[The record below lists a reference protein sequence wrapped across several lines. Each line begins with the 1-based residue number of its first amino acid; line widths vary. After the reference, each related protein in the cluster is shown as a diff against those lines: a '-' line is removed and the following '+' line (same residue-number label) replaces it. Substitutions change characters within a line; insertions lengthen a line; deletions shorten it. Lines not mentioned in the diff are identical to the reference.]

1 MSILATDLLD
11 AINTDNPS
19 ARLPVVRQFLLP
31 PPRRPEQ
38 RGNNFGAM
46 ILDDGSVGLTYVAL
60 DNALED
66 LRNNPML
73 DTLEGASALD
83 IAAHYELQSGWQ
95 RALGLAAINAISQHY
110 LHGSNMLVPMTDTL
124 PILLPASASTSD
136 GASISDGEGE
146 RESDGGDNH
155 PGHDHFG
162 MVGYFGRLID
172 PMIAMGARITVI
184 ELNEQL
190 VRTNGNLT
198 VTLDN
203 RRLAD
208 CDKVI
213 ITGTTLL
220 NHTLDNILQHCTNAT
235 QILMLG
241 PTASC
246 LPQPLFNRGVT
257 MTGGFHVTDAD
268 AFTQRWLSGE
278 SWRQCGFRYLIT
290 RTAPALN

>member
-1 MSILATDLLD
+1 MSKLAADLLD
-11 AINTDNPS
+11 AIVIHDQP
-19 ARLPVVRQFLLP
+19 AQLPLVRQFLLP
-31 PPRRPEQ
+31 PPRRPDQ

-46 ILDDGSVGLTYVAL
+46 ILDDGSVGLTYLAL
-60 DNALED
+60 DNALND
-66 LRNNPML
+66 LQNNPVL
-73 DTLEGASALD
+73 DTLSGASVID
-83 IAAHYELQSGWQ
+83 ITTWYERESGWQ
-95 RALGLAAINAISQHY
+95 RALGLAAINAVSQHY
-110 LHGSNMLVPMTDTL
+110 LRGCNQLVPMTDTL
-124 PILLPASASTSD
+124 PILLPAD
-136 GASISDGEGE
+136 
-146 RESDGGDNH
+146 ESEGGDEH
-155 PGHDHFG
+155 LSQDHFG

-190 VRTNGNLT
+190 VRKDGNLT

-203 RRLAD
+203 RQLAD
-208 CDKVI
+208 CNKVI

-220 NHTLDNILQHCTNAT
+220 NHTLDNILQQCTGAT
-235 QILMLG
+235 KVLMLG

-246 LPQPLFNRGVT
+246 LPQPLFDRGVT
-257 MTGGFHVTDAD
+257 MVGGFHVTDAD